1 MLKRLLFITLL
12 LAAIGQANAQRFGY
26 VDTQVIVEKM
36 PEYAQAQSEI
46 EKQADIWRKEV
57 EEKQAAV
64 QKMRIDFEA
73 EKVLLP
79 EDLRQQR
86 MAAIDVKEKE
96 VMEFQNKMFGIEGQ
110 IYQKRLELMKPIQ
123 DKVYAAVEKVARKRR
138 LSFIFDKAGDLVMIF
153 ADPTHN
159 YTDIV
164 MEELGIA
171 ESSPQQGG
179 NPGNKPG
186 TGKKGNN

>member
-1 MLKRLLFITLL
+1 MFNRWLCLAFVAMLGLP
-12 LAAIGQANAQRFGY
+12 AQAQRFGY
-26 VDTQVIVEKM
+26 VDTQVILEKM
-36 PEYAQAQSEI
+36 PEYAQAQSEL
-46 EKQADIWRKEV
+46 EKQAEIWRKEI

-64 QKMRIDFEA
+64 QKMRLDFEA

-86 MAAIDVKEKE
+86 LAAIDAKEKE
-96 VMEFQNKMFGIEGQ
+96 VMDFQNKIFGIEGQ

-153 ADPTHN
+153 ADPIHN

-171 ESSPQQGG
+171 DANSGTTTP
-179 NPGNKPG
+179 NNKSNN
-186 TGKKGNN
+186 GKKSNN

>member
-1 MLKRLLFITLL
+1 MLTRLLFIALL
-12 LAAIGQANAQRFGY
+12 LTAFGQANAQRFGY

-46 EKQADIWRKEV
+46 EKQAEIWRKEV

-86 MAAIDVKEKE
+86 MAAIDAKEKE

-171 ESSPQQGG
+171 ETNQQQGG
-179 NPGNKPG
+179 TPGNKPA

>member
-1 MLKRLLFITLL
+1 MISIRLFLAVLL
-12 LAAIGQANAQRFGY
+12 LSLAGQTYAQRFGY

-36 PEYAQAQSEI
+36 PEYAQVQSDI
-46 EKQADIWRKEV
+46 EKQAEIWRNEV
-57 EEKQAAV
+57 EEKQRTV

-79 EDLRQQR
+79 EDLRRQR
-86 MAAIDVKEKE
+86 LAAIDAKEKE

-123 DKVYAAVEKVARKRR
+123 DKIYAAVEKVARKRR
-138 LSFIFDKAGDLVMIF
+138 LSFIFDKAGDLVVIF

-164 MEELGIA
+164 MDELGIG
-171 ESSPQQGG
+171 ETSQQQKTPAPGG
-179 NPGNKPG
+179 NPPKR
-186 TGKKGNN
+186 GNN

>member
-1 MLKRLLFITLL
+1 MLTRLLLIALL
-12 LAAIGQANAQRFGY
+12 LTAFEQANAQRFGY

-46 EKQADIWRKEV
+46 EKQAEIWRKEV
-57 EEKQAAV
+57 EEKQAVV

-86 MAAIDVKEKE
+86 IAAIDAKEKE
-96 VMEFQNKMFGIEGQ
+96 AMEFQNKMFGIEGQ

-171 ESSPQQGG
+171 ETNQQQGG
-179 NPGNKPG
+179 NPGNKPA

>member
-1 MLKRLLFITLL
+1 MFNRLLLIVLL
-12 LAAIGQANAQRFGY
+12 LLFTVEQINAQRFGY

-36 PEYAQAQSEI
+36 PEYAQAQIEI
-46 EKQADIWRKEV
+46 EKQAEIWRKEV

-79 EDLRQQR
+79 EDLRKQR
-86 MAAIDVKEKE
+86 MAAIDAKEKE
-96 VMEFQNKMFGIEGQ
+96 VMDFQNKMFGIEGQ

-164 MEELGIA
+164 MEELGIV
-171 ESSPQQGG
+171 EGNPQQG
-179 NPGNKPG
+179 NQGNKPS
-186 TGKKGNN
+186 TSKKGNN

>member
-1 MLKRLLFITLL
+1 MLTRLFFIALL
-12 LAAIGQANAQRFGY
+12 LTTFGQVNAQRFGY

-36 PEYAQAQSEI
+36 PEYAQVQSEI
-46 EKQADIWRKEV
+46 EKQAEIWRKEV
-57 EEKQAAV
+57 EEKQVIV
-64 QKMRIDFEA
+64 QKMRMDFEA

-79 EDLRQQR
+79 EELRQQR
-86 MAAIDVKEKE
+86 LADIDAKEKE

-123 DKVYAAVEKVARKRR
+123 DKIYAAVEKVARKRR
-138 LSFIFDKAGDLVMIF
+138 LSFIFDKAGDLVVIF

-171 ESSPQQGG
+171 ENNQQQGG
-179 NPGNKPG
+179 KPG